1 ARSAG
6 RGRAGAVAGRRH
18 LRRADGGAVAGPLP
32 VLGAPGSEEVAEG
45 PEAGPV
51 VRLRQM
57 RLGVAAR
64 LELGGL
70 LLGLRALHHRQPDPP
85 RRWVELD
92 DGHLHLV
99 VDGDHLARVRDAS
112 VEHHAGDV
120 DEPVQARRQLDEGAE
135 LLEPPHAAAH
145 VRPDREAIARGIPR
159 IRSERA
165 YRQADATAA
174 LRIGL
179 ELHHL
184 HLDLLTDAQHVG
196 SVRHAGV
203 ADLAHVNQ
211 TLDAAEIDER
221 SEVTDRR
228 HRAGEDGPLA
238 QPLPR
243 LRGLRGGF
251 LLEELPAGDDDVPS
265 SSLELR
271 DAEAQAFA
279 DVGPA
284 VRAAPVD
291 LGARAEGSYA

>member
-18 LRRADGGAVAGPLP
+18 LRRPDEGAVAGPLP

-92 DGHLHLV
+92 DGHL
-99 VDGDHLARVRDAS
+99 HLARVRDAS

-184 HLDLLTDAQHVG
+184 HLDLLTDAQHVA
-196 SVRHAGV
+196 SVRHAAV
-203 ADLAHVNQ
+203 AHLAPLTP
-211 TLDAAEIDER
+211 TL
-221 SEVTDRR
+221 
-228 HRAGEDGPLA
+228 
-238 QPLPR
+238 
-243 LRGLRGGF
+243 
-251 LLEELPAGDDDVPS
+251 
-265 SSLELR
+265 
-271 DAEAQAFA
+271 
-279 DVGPA
+279 
-284 VRAAPVD
+284 
-291 LGARAEGSYA
+291 